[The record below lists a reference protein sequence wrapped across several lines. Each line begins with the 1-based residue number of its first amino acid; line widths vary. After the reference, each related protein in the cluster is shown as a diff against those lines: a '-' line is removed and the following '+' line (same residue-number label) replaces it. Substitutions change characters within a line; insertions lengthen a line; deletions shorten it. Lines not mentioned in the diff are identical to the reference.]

1 MKRAIRLLCLASAL
15 VAPTLLTAAPAAAA
29 CGDRPAAGV
38 DWSKC
43 EKRRLVLRGQDLSDG
58 KFLRTDFGRSDLAGA
73 KFSGADLTERS
84 EEHTSEL
91 QSLMRTS
98 YAVFCLK
105 KKKKI
110 TTKQKHNN
118 STTVI

>member
-73 KFSGADLTERS
+73 QFSGADFTVAAFEYARLDRIN
-84 EEHTSEL
+84 TSL
-91 QSLMRTS
+91 
-98 YAVFCLK
+98 
-105 KKKKI
+105 
-110 TTKQKHNN
+110 N
-118 STTVI
+118 SSP